1 MFAVAELLTVFQWGA
16 ASDRWGR
23 KPVLLIVCYFF
34 LLTAIDAEIDDILL
48 GMRWCR
54 PLLGSLWVCH
64 DISDDGLD
72 EDDQWAS
79 KW

>member
-1 MFAVAELLTVFQWGA
+1 MGEKACPAYC
-16 ASDRWGR
+16 
-23 KPVLLIVCYFF
+23 VLFF
-34 LLTAIDAEIDDILL
+34 FVDYYDAEIDDVLV

-54 PLLGSLWVCH
+54 PLLRSLWVCH

-72 EDDQWAS
+72 KDDQWAS